1 MVLAALG
8 SLTAQVKPVTLW
20 IDAEANYPRLSTRDE
35 ITAMLDKA
43 KSNGFNA
50 IVLDVRPVK
59 GEALYDS
66 AFMPKCM
73 TLGNKPFVHDWDYV
87 RFFCDQAKE
96 RGMKVSLSATVFT
109 MGLPEWRV

>member
-1 MVLAALG
+1 MFRKLFLSFFMVLAALG

-50 IVLDVRPVK
+50 IILDVCPVK
-59 GEALYDS
+59 GEALYES
-66 AFMPKCM
+66 EVMPKCR
-73 TLGNKPFVHDWDYV
+73 TLGNRPFVQNWDYV
-87 RFFCDQAKE
+87 GYFCWHAH
-96 RGMKVSLSATVFT
+96 S
-109 MGLPEWRV
+109 